1 MQDTLSAIL
10 TYLLRCIG
18 KSPKPV
24 LRTFSHFVY
33 FLLYR
38 VAGYRKKVI
47 CDNLKN
53 SFPEKTAK
61 ERKAIRKKYYRNI
74 ADIFLET
81 LFILQI
87 KKEEVSRYVSV
98 ENRELLDRYI
108 RQGRDIALLSGHYG
122 NWEMIALLVPQFD
135 IKSLAI
141 YKPVQ
146 NKHFEK
152 LMKDIREKFGT
163 EAVPMKQ
170 IFKYLVRYRREK
182 IPTITLYITDQTPN
196 IADIEYTTTFLNQ
209 KTPVFLGPEKI
220 AKKWDHAVVYAHL
233 QKLGFARYSIRFELV
248 TDKAKKEPPFAI
260 TGKHTRMLEQDIR
273 NKPEYWLWSHRRW
286 KYVNDISQ
294 TDN

>member
-1 MQDTLSAIL
+1 MKNLGSALL
-10 TYLLRCIG
+10 TRLLRCIG

-24 LRTFSHFVY
+24 LRMLSGFVY
-33 FLLYR
+33 FLLYY

-47 CDNLKN
+47 CENLKN
-53 SFPEKTAK
+53 SFPEKSAK

-81 LFILQI
+81 LFILQV
-87 KKEEVSRYVSV
+87 KGEEVSRYIKV
-98 ENRELLDRYI
+98 ENRELLDHYI
-108 RQGRDIALLSGHYG
+108 RQGKDIALLSGHYG

-170 IFKYLVRYRREK
+170 IFKYLVRYRKEK
-182 IPTITLYITDQTPN
+182 IPAITLYITDQTPN
-196 IADIEYTTTFLNQ
+196 IADIEYTTQFLNQ

-220 AKKWDHAVVYAHL
+220 AKKWDHVVIYAHL
-233 QKLGFARYSIRFELV
+233 KKLGFLRYSVRFELV
-248 TDKAKKEPPFAI
+248 TDKAKEEPPYAI
-260 TGKHTRMLEQDIR
+260 TEKHTRMLEEDIR
-273 NKPEYWLWSHRRW
+273 RQPEYWLWSHRRW
-286 KYVNDISQ
+286 KYVNDISR